1 MGVYRRGVAGWVV
14 AAAALAVVAWVATA
28 QGNQQVSSKPLQMY
42 TSAAATTLYGGPQGK
57 LALGVLTPGTPLTLT
72 APMQEGASR
81 VEVTLQGW
89 SLQGGGSVV
98 YAAMGKRI
106 TLLTLDTAGL
116 SKRKIT
122 KQSTDSYGN
131 VWREIQISGW
141 VSAKPLT
148 SDISTVWST
157 AEKTYETRCS
167 ACHALHAPNQFTA
180 NQWPSILKTMAKNA
194 ALNPDQIA
202 FVTKYLQT
210 HARGQ

>member
-1 MGVYRRGVAGWVV
+1 MGACRQGAAGWVV
-14 AAAALAVVAWVATA
+14 VAAALVVMTWVGVA
-28 QGNQQVSSKPLQMY
+28 QGNQQVGKKSLQMY
-42 TSAAATTLYGGPQGK
+42 TSAAATPLYGGAQGK
-57 LALGVLTPGTPLTLT
+57 LVLGILTPGTPLLLATPLQ
-72 APMQEGASR
+72 AGASR
-81 VEVTLQGW
+81 VEVALQGW

-98 YAAMGKRI
+98 YAALGKRI
-106 TLLTLDTAGL
+106 IMIALNTTGL
-116 SKRKIT
+116 SKRKAT

-141 VSAKPLT
+141 VSAKSLT
-148 SDISTVWST
+148 SDISTVWG
-157 AEKTYETRCS
+157 AAAKIYETRCS